1 MTRTPLEGNHDQY
14 AIVPGNRD
22 SDCLQ
27 HGVHLAADRIFLD
40 AHEYASRCSERA
52 LQCHQPAFRRH
63 ARSVARGIKTCRGS
77 ARRAPETPGRK
88 IINERNSKMIA
99 FAAVLLSLGLLVS
112 KRAQALAGNILLTLV
127 WVTGSLLWLA
137 GWVVLIGIGI
147 FLALGALGL
156 AWFGI
161 HQFGLF

>member
-1 MTRTPLEGNHDQY
+1 
-14 AIVPGNRD
+14 
-22 SDCLQ
+22 
-27 HGVHLAADRIFLD
+27 
-40 AHEYASRCSERA
+40 
-52 LQCHQPAFRRH
+52 
-63 ARSVARGIKTCRGS
+63 
-77 ARRAPETPGRK
+77 
-88 IINERNSKMIA
+88 MIA

-147 FLALGALGL
+147 FLALGTLGL